1 MMIFY
6 PPQPVSTPVVIMDA
20 LDSSDRWSTAE
31 VWAQALLNIPDGVTA
46 IESPSVYSCKYS
58 YSVQHNGI
66 PLGASLK
73 MTLDAAIASPPAGL
87 VAQVSID
94 YVSSAESIDQ
104 MSNTL
109 VKFANPQIKVMTAVI
124 VERTGASILKRSF
137 VAYSVILQPNVYGTN
152 TTLFI
157 RGASF
162 DDSLIKKELG
172 FQLNKKQPLKT
183 QLTTLAAAVG
193 YVCSFDSSVGSAVPV
208 SGRLFQPTTFPKL
221 LDEVCLQ
228 NKIVYK
234 IDGKVIT
241 FYSQNVE
248 PLLSTGTKNEF
259 SFLGYTSALMW
270 AVGVENFANVKFK
283 TALFDAALFDRI
295 TIYNDSQCALF
306 EGFKKSSARI
316 GKLIPDAY
324 DAYIIRYAIDRSDSE
339 LCCEVT
345 ATNNW
350 LLAQIRIDG
359 ILESKIFGAAV

>member
-6 PPQPVSTPVVIMDA
+6 PPQPKTTPVVVMDA

-58 YSVQHNGI
+58 YSVQHNGV

-73 MTLDAAIASPPAGL
+73 MTLDVSIASPPAGL

-104 MSNTL
+104 MSDTL
-109 VKFANPQIKVMTAVI
+109 VKFANPQFKVMTAVI
-124 VERTGASILKRSF
+124 VERTSSSALKRSF
-137 VAYSVILQPNVYGTN
+137 VAYSVILQPDALGTN

-172 FQLNKKQPLKT
+172 FQLDITRPLNT
-183 QLTTLAAAVG
+183 QLSALAAQAG
-193 YVCSFDSSVGSAVPV
+193 YVCSFFKSVGSAVPV

-221 LDEVCLQ
+221 LDEICLQ
-228 NKIVYK
+228 NKLIYK
-234 IDGKVIT
+234 IDGKIIY
-241 FYSQNVE
+241 FYSQNDAPDLTPESVN
-248 PLLSTGTKNEF
+248 KF
-259 SFLGYTSALMW
+259 SFLGYTGSLLW
-270 AVGVENFANVKFK
+270 AVGVENYANVKFK
-283 TALFDAALFDRI
+283 TPIFDAVLFDKI

-306 EGFKKSSARI
+306 QGFKKASVKI
-316 GKLIPDAY
+316 GKLIPDSY
-324 DAYIIRYAIDRSDSE
+324 DAYIIRYAIDRNDGE

-350 LLAQIRIDG
+350 LLAQTRIDG
-359 ILESKIFGAAV
+359 ILESKIFGSAI